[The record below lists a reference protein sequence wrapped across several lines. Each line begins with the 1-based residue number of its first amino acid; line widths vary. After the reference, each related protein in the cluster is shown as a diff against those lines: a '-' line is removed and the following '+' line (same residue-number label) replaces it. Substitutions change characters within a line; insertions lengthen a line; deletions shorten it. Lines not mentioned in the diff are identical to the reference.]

1 MSKETMYSADSAYQA
16 ELVRVYGKQAT
27 DARYDPQ
34 RNAATPEL
42 HRLREEKIAADDK
55 WIKKMRNEA

>member
-1 MSKETMYSADSAYQA
+1 MPKGNMYSADNAWED
-16 ELVRVYGKQAT
+16 ELVRIYGKQAG

-42 HRLREEKIAADDK
+42 HRLRAEKIAEDEK
-55 WIKKMRNEA
+55 WIKKMRNED